1 LEKSQVMEVLRKIND
16 PEHPVSILDLEIVT
30 EDDVEITPDKV
41 IVEFTPTVPFCPMGG
56 AIGVIIKYALEKEL
70 GLKADVR
77 VKAGKHIQ
85 EESLNQTLGDPE
97 RYEEAKR
104 RFLEAGLM
112 EHCIQAS

>member
-1 LEKSQVMEVLRKIND
+1 LDKSQVMEVLRKIND
-16 PEHPVSILDLEIVT
+16 PEHPVSILDLDIVT
-30 EDDVEITPDKV
+30 EDDVRITPERV
-41 IVEFTPTVPFCPMGG
+41 MVEFTPTVPFCPMGG

-77 VKAGKHIQ
+77 VKPGKHIQ

-112 EHCIQAS
+112 EHCIRAS